1 MDNRHMKRCSTSN
14 HQGNASQNHSE
25 ISPYICHN
33 DFSKKQTK
41 SVGEDLEKREHLC
54 SICGNI
60 NWCSHCGKQYGGSS
74 KKKEIKSRTTIWY
87 SNSTPGYIAKENEG
101 LMLKLKLQHFG
112 HLMRRANSLEKPLM
126 LERLGV
132 GGDGGDRGWGGWI
145 TSPTQWSWI
154 WANSER

>member
-74 KKKEIKSRTTIWY
+74 KKKKKSKVELPYDTAILLLD
-87 SNSTPGYIAKENEG
+87 I
-101 LMLKLKLQHFG
+101 
-112 HLMRRANSLEKPLM
+112 
-126 LERLGV
+126 
-132 GGDGGDRGWGGWI
+132 
-145 TSPTQWSWI
+145 
-154 WANSER
+154 